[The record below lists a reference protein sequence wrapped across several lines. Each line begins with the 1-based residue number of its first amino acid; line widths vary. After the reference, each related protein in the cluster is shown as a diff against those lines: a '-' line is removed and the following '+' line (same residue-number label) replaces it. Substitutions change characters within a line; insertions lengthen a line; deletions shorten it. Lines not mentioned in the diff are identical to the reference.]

1 MFGAHFYFWAGF
13 GTDELIQHAS
23 CVAQLGLSTR
33 TVCVREL
40 LLLLRPTPQ
49 FDKFDRALDHPPY
62 VVPPTETYMKQ
73 FQREGSCVASCRVR
87 ANLDEGDSSG
97 PFPNLDDEDSSG
109 PFRKLDEG
117 N

>member
-62 VVPPTETYMKQ
+62 VVPPTETY
-73 FQREGSCVASCRVR
+73 EAISAGGILCRIVPR
-87 ANLDEGDSSG
+87 S
-97 PFPNLDDEDSSG
+97 
-109 PFRKLDEG
+109 RKFG
-117 N
+117 